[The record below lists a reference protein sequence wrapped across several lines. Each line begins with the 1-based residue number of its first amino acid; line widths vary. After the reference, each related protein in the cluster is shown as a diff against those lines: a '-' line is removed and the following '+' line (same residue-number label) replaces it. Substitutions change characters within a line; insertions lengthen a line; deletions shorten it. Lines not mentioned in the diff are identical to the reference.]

1 MANSCEKTHSQRSN
15 ESPPWSSLILFD
27 RLQVLCDDRYTVIYS
42 FAWSLKCV
50 EIAIWTLIIS
60 GLIQPWSRLRFSCEN
75 DKVEINFALWIGS
88 RQHSSSTMINKQLYG
103 KTRRKSHARDG
114 KTTKTSDD
122 IHFLLSL
129 VTFSQKTWTLVSH
142 SHDADEDEEKIITKK
157 KCFLRKTRK
166 NNLRGRKKKHKIK

>member
-1 MANSCEKTHSQRSN
+1 MNRRLDLHSYC
-15 ESPPWSSLILFD
+15 LIDFKSYAMIAIQLSI
-27 RLQVLCDDRYTVIYS
+27 VLPE
-42 FAWSLKCV
+42 AWSVWRSRYEHLLFLDWFNLGVGSVSAVKM
-50 EIAIWTLIIS
+50 IRSKLIS
-60 GLIQPWSRLRFSCEN
+60 HSELG
-75 DKVEINFALWIGS
+75 